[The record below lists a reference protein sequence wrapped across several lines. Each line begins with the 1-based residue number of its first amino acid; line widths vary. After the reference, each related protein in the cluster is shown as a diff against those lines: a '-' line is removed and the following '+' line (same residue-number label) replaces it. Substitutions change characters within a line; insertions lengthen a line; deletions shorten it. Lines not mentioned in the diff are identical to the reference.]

1 MLALHLPLLMTWY
14 PAVAN
19 GIHVHYA
26 KTTKHHL
33 AYVQVIPKTMASWLG
48 GELPIELLQ
57 IFQESLNF
65 LLGSILYQ
73 YHLTDENLLGI
84 IKHFALTSR

>member
-1 MLALHLPLLMTWY
+1 MTWY

-48 GELPIELLQ
+48 GELLIELL
-57 IFQESLNF
+57 
-65 LLGSILYQ
+65 
-73 YHLTDENLLGI
+73 
-84 IKHFALTSR
+84 